1 MGAVL
6 GHLYLITDQ
15 RVAGRDICDV
25 VQAALAAV
33 PDGAFLVQLRAKDL
47 SPGAMLHLA
56 RRLRAI
62 TAAHDA
68 RLLIN
73 DRLDVA
79 LASGADGVH
88 LPENG
93 LDIASVRAITRP
105 SFLIGVSRHGPGGAA
120 AAARAGADLV
130 VCGPI
135 WPTPS
140 KPGTEPLGVAAL
152 TEAAAAI
159 AEVQDPDRPT
169 HLFALGGVDTPE
181 RAAAARAAGAFGAAS
196 IRAFCAADEPGA
208 TAAAMHVAVTTAIPH
223 AT

>member
-1 MGAVL
+1 VL

-33 PDGAFLVQLRAKDL
+33 PDGTFLVQLRAKDL
-47 SPGAMLHLA
+47 SAGAMLHLA

-62 TAAHDA
+62 TTAHDA

-79 LASGADGVH
+79 LAAGADGVH

-105 SFLIGVSRHGPGGAA
+105 RFLIGVSRHGPAGAA

-140 KPGTEPLGVAAL
+140 KPGTEPLGVEAL
-152 TEAAAAI
+152 PEAAAAI

-181 RAAAARAAGAFGAAS
+181 RAAAARVAGAFGAAS
-196 IRAFCAADEPGA
+196 IRAFCAADDPGA
-208 TAAAMHVAVTTAIPH
+208 TAAAMHIAVKTAIPH